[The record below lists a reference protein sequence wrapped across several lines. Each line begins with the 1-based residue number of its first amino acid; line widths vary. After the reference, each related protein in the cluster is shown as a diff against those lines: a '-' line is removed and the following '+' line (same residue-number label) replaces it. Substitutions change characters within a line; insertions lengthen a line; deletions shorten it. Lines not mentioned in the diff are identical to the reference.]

1 MARELPIT
9 EARAR
14 LTQIANDLVDSQ
26 DTVTVTNRGKP
37 MMTLIGY
44 EMYESIMESL
54 EIMSDPDLT
63 AQLRKS
69 LREARSGD
77 VIGLDE
83 VGRETGLRCRSG
95 SS

>member
-37 MMTLIGY
+37 MMTVIGY

-54 EIMSDPDLT
+54 EIMSDPELM
-63 AQLRKS
+63 AQLRQS

-77 VIGLDE
+77 VIGLGHVE
-83 VGRETGLRCRSG
+83 RTLT
-95 SS
+95 

>member
-54 EIMSDPDLT
+54 EIMSDPELM
-63 AQLRKS
+63 AQLRQS

-83 VGRETGLRCRSG
+83 VERELA
-95 SS
+95 

>member
-9 EARAR
+9 EGRAK
-14 LTQIANDLVDSQ
+14 LTQIANDLVGSQ
-26 DTVTVTNRGKP
+26 DAVTVTNRGKP

-54 EIMSDPDLT
+54 EIMSDPDLM

-69 LREARSGD
+69 LREARSDD
-77 VIGLDE
+77 VIGLDQVE
-83 VGRETGLRCRSG
+83 RELT
-95 SS
+95 

>member
-37 MMTLIGY
+37 MMILIGY

-54 EIMSDPDLT
+54 EIMSDTDLME
-63 AQLRKS
+63 QLRQR

-83 VGRETGLRCRSG
+83 VKRELG
-95 SS
+95 

>member
-9 EARAR
+9 EARAK
-14 LTQIANDLVDSQ
+14 LTQIANDLAGSQ

-44 EMYESIMESL
+44 EMYESIIESL
-54 EIMSDPDLT
+54 EIMSDPELM
-63 AQLRKS
+63 AQLRQS

-77 VIGLDE
+77 VIDLDE
-83 VGRETGLRCRSG
+83 VERELA
-95 SS
+95 

>member
-1 MARELPIT
+1 MAKELPIT

-54 EIMSDPDLT
+54 EIMSDPELM

-69 LREARSGD
+69 LVEARSGD
-77 VIGLDE
+77 VIDLEE
-83 VGRETGLRCRSG
+83 VERELA
-95 SS
+95 

>member
-1 MARELPIT
+1 MAQELPIT

-26 DTVTVTNRGKP
+26 DTVTVTTRGKP

-54 EIMSDPDLT
+54 EIMSDPALM
-63 AQLRKS
+63 AQLRQS
-69 LREARSGD
+69 VREMRTGD
-77 VIGLDE
+77 LVALDQVE
-83 VGRETGLRCRSG
+83 RELS
-95 SS
+95 

>member
-9 EARAR
+9 EARAK

-54 EIMSDPDLT
+54 EIMSDPELM
-63 AQLRKS
+63 AQLRQS
-69 LREARSGD
+69 LREARRGE

-83 VGRETGLRCRSG
+83 VERELA
-95 SS
+95 

>member
-14 LTQIANDLVDSQ
+14 LTQIANDLVDSR

-37 MMTLIGY
+37 VMTLIGY
-44 EMYESIMESL
+44 ETYESIMESL
-54 EIMSDPDLT
+54 EIMSDPELM

-83 VGRETGLRCRSG
+83 VERELA
-95 SS
+95 

>member
-1 MARELPIT
+1 MAKELPIT
-9 EARAR
+9 EARAK

-26 DTVTVTNRGKP
+26 NTVIVTNRGKP

-54 EIMSDPDLT
+54 EIMSDPDLM

-69 LREARSGD
+69 LVEARSGD
-77 VIGLDE
+77 VIGLVE
-83 VGRETGLRCRSG
+83 VERELA
-95 SS
+95 

>member
-9 EARAR
+9 EARAK
-14 LTQIANDLVDSQ
+14 LTQIANDLAGSQ

-44 EMYESIMESL
+44 EMYESIIESL
-54 EIMSDPDLT
+54 EIMSDPELM
-63 AQLRKS
+63 AQLRQS

-83 VGRETGLRCRSG
+83 VERELA
-95 SS
+95 

>member
-9 EARAR
+9 EARAK
-14 LTQIANDLVDSQ
+14 LTQIANDLAGSQ

-44 EMYESIMESL
+44 EMYESIIESL
-54 EIMSDPDLT
+54 EIMSDPELM
-63 AQLRKS
+63 AQLRQS

-77 VIGLDE
+77 MIDLDE
-83 VGRETGLRCRSG
+83 VERELA
-95 SS
+95 

>member
-1 MARELPIT
+1 
-9 EARAR
+9 
-14 LTQIANDLVDSQ
+14 
-26 DTVTVTNRGKP
+26 

-54 EIMSDPDLT
+54 EIMSDPDLM

-77 VIGLDE
+77 AIGFDE
-83 VGRETGLRCRSG
+83 VERELA
-95 SS
+95 

>member
-1 MARELPIT
+1 MAQELPIT
-9 EARAR
+9 EARAK

-54 EIMSDPDLT
+54 EIMGDPALI
-63 AQLRKS
+63 AQLRQS
-69 LREARSGD
+69 LQEARSGD
-77 VIGLDE
+77 VIGLDQVE
-83 VGRETGLRCRSG
+83 RELS
-95 SS
+95 

>member
-9 EARAR
+9 EARAK
-14 LTQIANDLVDSQ
+14 LTQIANDLVGSQ

-37 MMTLIGY
+37 MMALIGY

-54 EIMSDPDLT
+54 EIMSDPDLM

-69 LREARSGD
+69 LREARSED
-77 VIGLDE
+77 VIGLDQVE
-83 VGRETGLRCRSG
+83 RELT
-95 SS
+95 

>member
-1 MARELPIT
+1 MAKELPIT
-9 EARAR
+9 EARAK
-14 LTQIANDLVDSQ
+14 LTQIANDLVGSQ

-54 EIMSDPDLT
+54 EIMSDPDLM
-63 AQLRKS
+63 AQLRQS

-77 VIGLDE
+77 VIGLDQVE
-83 VGRETGLRCRSG
+83 RELT
-95 SS
+95 